1 MFIKAGKYM
10 KKITAL
16 RAGKGRRKR
25 VNIFL
30 DGEYAFSLEG
40 EVAVKEGLRVNQ
52 ELSPERIEE
61 ITSAN
66 NYRRCYDA
74 AALFISYRPR
84 SEPELRERLR
94 TRNFPPES
102 IDAVVAR
109 MKEQGLVNDTAFAQ
123 FWTENRDSFSPRSQ
137 WLTGMELR
145 RKGVSEEII
154 QKAVGTLD
162 DDDSAYR
169 AAYKKARNLP
179 RRDYQ
184 SFRRRLGDHLQRR
197 GFGYGVINETVKRL
211 WNELESESE

>member
-1 MFIKAGKYM
+1 MR
-10 KKITAL
+10 KITAL

-52 ELSPERIEE
+52 ELSTERIEE

-84 SEPELRERLR
+84 SEPELRERLSK
-94 TRNFPPES
+94 RNFPAES
-102 IDAVVAR
+102 IDAVVLR
-109 MKEQGLVNDTAFAQ
+109 LKEQGLVNDTAFAQ

-154 QKAVGTLD
+154 QQAVGVLD
-162 DDDSAYR
+162 DEDSAYR

-179 RRDYQ
+179 RHDYQ
-184 SFRRRLGDHLQRR
+184 NFRRRLGDHLQRR
-197 GFGYGVINETVKRL
+197 GFGYGVINTTVKRL
-211 WNELESESE
+211 WNELESKSK

>member
-1 MFIKAGKYM
+1 MS
-10 KKITAL
+10 KITAL
-16 RAGKGRRKR
+16 QARKGRRKR
-25 VNIFL
+25 VKIFL

-40 EVAVKEGLRVNQ
+40 EIAVKEGLRVDQ

-61 ITSAN
+61 IISAN

-84 SEPELRERLR
+84 SEPELRERLHK
-94 TRNFPPES
+94 RNFPDES
-102 IDAVVAR
+102 INEVVTR
-109 MKEQGLVNDTAFAQ
+109 MKDQGLVDDTAFAE

-154 QKAVGTLD
+154 QQAVGVLD
-162 DDDSAYR
+162 DDESAYR

-179 RRDYQ
+179 RNDYQ

-211 WNELESESE
+211 WNELESESK

>member
-1 MFIKAGKYM
+1 MR
-10 KKITAL
+10 KITAL

-52 ELSPERIEE
+52 ELSTERIEE

-84 SEPELRERLR
+84 SEPELRERLSK
-94 TRNFPPES
+94 RNFPAES
-102 IDAVVAR
+102 IDAVVLR

-154 QKAVGTLD
+154 QQAVGVLD
-162 DDDSAYR
+162 DEDSAYR

-179 RRDYQ
+179 RHDYQ
-184 SFRRRLGDHLQRR
+184 NFRRRLGDHLQRR
-197 GFGYGVINETVKRL
+197 GFGYGVINTTVKRL
-211 WNELESESE
+211 WNELESKSK

>member
-1 MFIKAGKYM
+1 MG
-10 KKITAL
+10 KITAL
-16 RAGKGRRKR
+16 RARKGRRKR

-40 EVAVKEGLRVNQ
+40 EVAVKEGLRVDQ

-66 NYRRCYDA
+66 SYRRCYDA

-94 TRNFPPES
+94 KRNFPAES
-102 IDAVVAR
+102 IDEVVTR
-109 MKEQGLVNDTAFAQ
+109 MKEQGLVDDTAFAQ

-154 QKAVGTLD
+154 QQAFEEEMCFVLP
-162 DDDSAYR
+162 YR
-169 AAYKKARNLP
+169 
-179 RRDYQ
+179 
-184 SFRRRLGDHLQRR
+184 FRHDA
-197 GFGYGVINETVKRL
+197 F
-211 WNELESESE
+211 

>member
-1 MFIKAGKYM
+1 LFIKAGKM
-10 KKITAL
+10 RKVTAL

-30 DGEYAFSLEG
+30 DGEYAFSLEA
-40 EVAVKEGLRVNQ
+40 EVAVKEGLRVDQ

-94 TRNFPPES
+94 RRNFPAES
-102 IDAVVAR
+102 VDAVVAR
-109 MKEQGLVNDTAFAQ
+109 MKEQGLVDDTAFAR

-154 QKAVGTLD
+154 QKAVGILD
-162 DDDSAYR
+162 DEDSAYR
-169 AAYKKARNLP
+169 AAFKKARNLP
-179 RRDYQ
+179 RHDYQ
-184 SFRRRLGDHLQRR
+184 SFRRRLGDHLERR
-197 GFGYGVINETVKRL
+197 GFGYGVINATVKRL
-211 WNELESESE
+211 WNELDNESK

>member
-1 MFIKAGKYM
+1 MRKV
-10 KKITAL
+10 TAL

-30 DGEYAFSLEG
+30 DGEYAFSLEA
-40 EVAVKEGLRVNQ
+40 EVAVKEGLRVDQ

-66 NYRRCYDA
+66 NYSRCYDA

-94 TRNFPPES
+94 RRNFPAES

-109 MKEQGLVNDTAFAQ
+109 MKEQGLVDDTAFAR

-137 WLTGMELR
+137 WLTGVELR

-154 QKAVGTLD
+154 QQAVDVLD
-162 DDDSAYR
+162 DEDSAYR
-169 AAYKKARNLP
+169 AAFKKARNLP

-184 SFRRRLGDHLQRR
+184 NFRRRLGDHLQRR
-197 GFGYGVINETVKRL
+197 GFGYGVINATVKRL

>member
-1 MFIKAGKYM
+1 MG
-10 KKITAL
+10 KITAL
-16 RAGKGRRKR
+16 RSGKGRRKR
-25 VNIFL
+25 VTIFL
-30 DGEYAFSLEG
+30 DGDYAFSLEP
-40 EVAVKEGLRVNQ
+40 EVADKEGLRVDQ
-52 ELSPERIEE
+52 ALSQERIEE

-84 SEPELRERLR
+84 SEPELRDRLR
-94 TRNFPPES
+94 KHNFPDDS
-102 IDAVVAR
+102 IDTVVAR
-109 MKEQGLVNDTAFAQ
+109 MKELGLVNDIEFAK

-145 RKGVSEEII
+145 RKGISEEII
-154 QKAVGTLD
+154 EEVVGILD

-179 RRDYQ
+179 RHDYQ

-197 GFGYGVINETVKRL
+197 GFGYGVINATVKRL
-211 WNELESESE
+211 WNELDSESK

>member
-1 MFIKAGKYM
+1 MKAGKM
-10 KKITAL
+10 RKITAL

-25 VNIFL
+25 VNIYL

-40 EVAVKEGLRVNQ
+40 EVAVKEGLRINQ
-52 ELSPERIEE
+52 ELSAERIKE

-66 NYRRCYDA
+66 NYHRCYDA

-94 TRNFPPES
+94 KRNFHAES
-102 IDAVVAR
+102 IDAVVTR
-109 MKEQGLVNDTAFAQ
+109 MKEQGLINDIAFAE

-154 QKAVGTLD
+154 QQAVGVLD

-179 RRDYQ
+179 RHDYQ

-197 GFGYGVINETVKRL
+197 GFGYGVINATVKRL

>member
-1 MFIKAGKYM
+1 MRKV
-10 KKITAL
+10 TAL

-30 DGEYAFSLEG
+30 DGEYAFSLEA
-40 EVAVKEGLRVNQ
+40 EVAVKEGLRVDQ

-94 TRNFPPES
+94 RRNFPAES

-109 MKEQGLVNDTAFAQ
+109 MKEQGLVDDTAFAR

-154 QKAVGTLD
+154 QQAVGILND
-162 DDDSAYR
+162 EDSAYR
-169 AAYKKARNLP
+169 AARKKARNLP
-179 RRDYQ
+179 RYDFQ
-184 SFRRRLGDHLQRR
+184 NFFRRLGEHLQRR
-197 GFGYGVINETVKRL
+197 GFSYGVIKSTVNRL
-211 WNELESESE
+211 WNELEDESK

>member
-1 MFIKAGKYM
+1 MR
-10 KKITAL
+10 KITAL
-16 RAGKGRRKR
+16 QARKGRRKR

-30 DGEYAFSLEG
+30 DGEFAFSLEAD
-40 EVAVKEGLRVNQ
+40 VAVKEGLRINQ
-52 ELSPERIEE
+52 ELSPERIKE
-61 ITSAN
+61 ILSAN

-74 AALFISYRPR
+74 AALFISFRPR
-84 SEPELRERLR
+84 SEPELRDRLNK
-94 TRNFPPES
+94 RNFPVES

-109 MKEQGLVNDTAFAQ
+109 MKEQGLVNDTEFAK

-154 QKAVGTLD
+154 QQAVGILD
-162 DDDSAYR
+162 DEDSAYR

-179 RRDYQ
+179 RHDYQ

-197 GFGYGVINETVKRL
+197 GFGYGVINATVKRL
-211 WNELESESE
+211 WNELDSESK